1 MKMFVARYFCPG
13 LAAEPLVRVGITV
26 GKPHRIKYSLAAIV
40 SPLAPHGRLFEMTDP
55 DEFIPLYVE
64 RLVSHGVAQLGGIL
78 ANISQANGGGDL
90 VLLCY
95 EDCRYD
101 EEGLLN
107 DWCHRLVFAAWW
119 YEQTGEPV
127 LDVEHLRQGYDQP
140 LTLAALRKLITAP
153 RQGRLL

>member
-1 MKMFVARYFCPG
+1 MFVARYFCPG
-13 LAAEPLVRVGITV
+13 LADEPLVRVGITV

-40 SPLAPHGRLFEMTDP
+40 SPLAPHGRLFKMTDP

-64 RLVSHGVAQLGGIL
+64 RLNSHGVAQIGGIL

-95 EDCRYD
+95 EDCRYN

-119 YEQTGEPV
+119 YDQTGQPV
-127 LDVEHLRQGYDQP
+127 FDLEHVRHGYDQP
-140 LTLAALRKLITAP
+140 LTLDALRALITAP